1 MKTTLMQNKM
11 LLGKF
16 QSYDKSLL
24 DDYIN
29 SFGQSDQLVQKL
41 KREVD
46 HLKEQL

>member
-1 MKTTLMQNKM
+1 MQNKM
-11 LLGKF
+11 LLGKTF
-16 QSYDKSLL
+16 SHSFDKSLL